1 MNNNFNNKKAYSNND
16 YLSQLRKNHLYGVDY
31 FDDVEIAEENLEFD
45 YKKEEDKNKKA
56 KKQEGLETKKTNKTK
71 KQEK

>member
-45 YKKEEDKNKKA
+45 YKKEEDKKKKA
-56 KKQEGLETKKTNKTK
+56 KKQE
-71 KQEK
+71 

>member
-45 YKKEEDKNKKA
+45 YKKEEDKKKKA
-56 KKQEGLETKKTNKTK
+56 KKQEGLETKKTNKAK

>member
-45 YKKEEDKNKKA
+45 YKKEEDKKDD
-56 KKQEGLETKKTNKTK
+56 
-71 KQEK
+71 